1 MKKIISITLALV
13 MILSLSACSGNA
25 PGADTAPP
33 AVVIGMLIAPSRSF
47 FAGSFNGNSGSLANS
62 EEIGKLIKKSK

>member
-25 PGADTAPP
+25 PGADTAPS
-33 AVVIGMLIAPSRSF
+33 AYSKALREKTGVRLRNQQGCA
-47 FAGSFNGNSGSLANS
+47 AWHTKSLQLT
-62 EEIGKLIKKSK
+62 IRIMI